1 MPNAAAEL
9 ILISLTMIVI
19 DAHYA
24 RITAAAGGVPDA
36 ILFGRFLYCQAIQ
49 AGLMGRFGVWFV
61 GYSTVAY

>member
-1 MPNAAAEL
+1 M
-9 ILISLTMIVI
+9 SVI

-24 RITAAAGGVPDA
+24 RITADAGGVSDA

-61 GYSTVAY
+61 GYSTITY

>member
-1 MPNAAAEL
+1 MPNAAAEP
-9 ILISLTMIVI
+9 ILNSFIMSVI

-24 RITAAAGGVPDA
+24 RITAAAGGVPNA